1 MDSNVPTNAEAEL
14 ESFRQKWREEVT
26 ARTQSKAPA
35 KSSSKSSSSAAK
47 PHVSKTSASSPAH
60 QSHARQ
66 RSVEEVDEAAPYA
79 YGNLGEKQHG
89 RRLDETS
96 AQTAAALAANS
107 EPTSA
112 LEHYE
117 KAVERE
123 TQGKLGDSVNLYR
136 KAFRVSTIFGVPHY
150 IRTNIG
156 KLDSRVHETYKA
168 KHFPPSYFK
177 ALPKHSSAKEAPP
190 HASASSAAPKPQG
203 SDPSNAPPT
212 VPNPAHHSLHGLS
225 APSRDLVSSFAHL
238 MIQGEP
244 PPTDLSA
251 APPCPISAVPEEILV
266 EILEHL
272 AIKDMSSFI
281 RLAQVCKRLA
291 YLVITEDR
299 VWKRLALGNEHGF
312 AAMHYT
318 WSCRVDGKPLGDD
331 GMGGLTLRT
340 ADLDL
345 SDPEDSSP
353 STPAT
358 RLSPTALIP
367 LLVPSKYPT
376 FRTLF
381 QQRPRVRFN
390 GCYISTVN
398 YTRPGQSSPTQVTW
412 NSPVHIVTYFRYLRF
427 LRDGTCISLLTTA
440 EPADVVPYLAV
451 EHMHKNHGNLP
462 TAPMKDAL
470 LGRWRLTGPYKPN
483 ANTIAADEGIDA
495 EEADQEEEEGTVLIE
510 TAGVTPKYMY
520 KMALSIGSAGRAA
533 KNNKLAW
540 QGYWSYNR
548 LTDDWGE
555 FGLKNDRAFYWS
567 RVKSYGMSWEERGMK
582 VR

>member
-1 MDSNVPTNAEAEL
+1 MDNAVPTNTEAEL

-26 ARTQSKAPA
+26 ARAHGKAPVKPSA
-35 KSSSKSSSSAAK
+35 ASSSSK
-47 PHVSKTSASSPAH
+47 PHVSKSNAPVASH
-60 QSHARQ
+60 QPHARQ
-66 RSVEEVDEAAPYA
+66 KSVEEVDEVSPYT
-79 YGNLGEKQHG
+79 YQGLGDKQHG

-96 AQTAAALAANS
+96 AQTAAALARNA
-107 EPTSA
+107 EPESA

-123 TQGKLGDSVNLYR
+123 SQGKLGDSVNLYR
-136 KAFRVSTIFGVPHY
+136 KAFRVSTAMNTSTRSNSHVQ
-150 IRTNIG
+150 
-156 KLDSRVHETYKA
+156 LDDKVHETYKA

-177 ALPKHSSAKEAPP
+177 KHLSAATEPSSHSTAPG
-190 HASASSAAPKPQG
+190 AAPKPNNPN
-203 SDPSNAPPT
+203 PSNASPT

-225 APSRDLVSSFAHL
+225 SSLRDLISGYAHTT
-238 MIQGEP
+238 IQGEP
-244 PPTDLSA
+244 PPTDLSP

-272 AIKDMSSFI
+272 AIKDVASFV

-291 YLVITEDR
+291 YLVVTEDQ
-299 VWKRLALGNEHGF
+299 VWKRLALGKEFGF
-312 AAMHYT
+312 GAMHYAWT
-318 WSCRVDGKPLGDD
+318 CQVDGKPLGDD
-331 GMGGLTLRT
+331 DMGGITLGT

-345 SDPEDSSP
+345 SDSEDSSP
-353 STPAT
+353 PSPP
-358 RLSPTALIP
+358 SPTNITQ
-367 LLVPSKYPT
+367 LLVPTRYPT
-376 FRTLF
+376 YRTLF
-381 QQRPRVRFN
+381 QQRPRIRFN

-427 LRDGTCISLLTTA
+427 LRDGTCISLLTTS
-440 EPADVVPYLAV
+440 EPADVVPYLYI
-451 EHMHKNHGNLP
+451 EHMHKNHGSLP

-470 LGRWRLTGPYKPN
+470 LGRWRITGPEMPSSS
-483 ANTIAADEGIDA
+483 T
-495 EEADQEEEEGTVLIE
+495 QEETVDDDDYAEKEGTVLIE
-510 TAGVTPKYMY
+510 TAGATPKYMY
-520 KMALSIGSAGRAA
+520 KMALSIGNAGRGS

-567 RVKSYGMSWEERGMK
+567 RVRSYGMGWEERGRK
-582 VR
+582 